1 MATAVTTY
9 QCPNCG
15 ATLQFDPE
23 KQCFA
28 CEFCMSEFSE
38 ADLLASGA
46 ADAAQKEEEEG
57 RAYSDS
63 LQEYVC
69 DNCGA
74 EIVAD
79 ANTAAAFCLYCH
91 APILLHGKVSG
102 QMKPHKLIP
111 FKISRD
117 GAEDRFLA
125 FAKKKWFIPRGL
137 FRRGYM
143 EKMEGVY
150 YPFWVTDAD
159 TDCHFE
165 AEATRVHRYT
175 RGNVEVTETSYYE
188 IHRRGDIHFEDLT
201 TSAISTEDKKM
212 LEGIL
217 PFPSEALTDFS
228 MPYLTGF
235 YAKKRDIDRE
245 QLYGEV
251 KERMNKY
258 AATILRGTV
267 SGYNTVQPRACGVKV
282 KNSHW
287 EYSLMPVWVFAY
299 PVKDKM
305 YQYAMNG
312 HTGKI
317 WGKLPV
323 SAGKLA
329 ILGSIVFAVAGFLG
343 GLISALVMAGGG
355 I

>member
-1 MATAVTTY
+1 MTRS
-9 QCPNCG
+9 CS
-15 ATLQFDPE
+15 
-23 KQCFA
+23 FA
-28 CEFCMSEFSE
+28 SRSTSFSISPRIIFCTGMPVQ
-38 ADLLASGA
+38 A
-46 ADAAQKEEEEG
+46 
-57 RAYSDS
+57 
-63 LQEYVC
+63 
-69 DNCGA
+69 
-74 EIVAD
+74 
-79 ANTAAAFCLYCH
+79 
-91 APILLHGKVSG
+91 
-102 QMKPHKLIP
+102 
-111 FKISRD
+111 
-117 GAEDRFLA
+117 
-125 FAKKKWFIPRGL
+125 
-137 FRRGYM
+137 
-143 EKMEGVY
+143 
-150 YPFWVTDAD
+150 
-159 TDCHFE
+159 
-165 AEATRVHRYT
+165 
-175 RGNVEVTETSYYE
+175 
-188 IHRRGDIHFEDLT
+188 LT

-251 KERMNKY
+251 KERMNNY
-258 AATILRGTV
+258 AATILRRTV
-267 SGYNTVQPRACGVKV
+267 SGYTTVEPRACGVRV

-299 PVKDKM
+299 PVKDKT

-329 ILGSIVFAVAGFLG
+329 ILGGIVFAVAGFLG

-355 I
+355 L